1 LTHQKVIDFVAS
13 FKENIRN
20 AQNEEEVRIGF
31 HYAAAHI
38 LGYNDLKCER
48 DRQDLR
54 RNRIIIEFKD
64 KGLFNGSKKSAKF
77 LEASNQL
84 INDYIPSQAKR
95 DRRPVSDYI
104 GICFDGIHFS
114 FVFIEQNGVVHVTDL
129 QLFSENSAGSLILAL
144 DKDERKELTAEN
156 VCDSF
161 GPASPIA
168 KIMINGLWN
177 HFENCLKTK
186 ASRVEMLFAE
196 WKDIFEQSTNLGE
209 IGQERLET
217 YLKSIGIPSESD
229 LTKVLFILNT
239 YHALFFKLLAAEI
252 VLVNSVIPNL
262 RSDYCFAAA
271 SLDNQALVRSL
282 EHDIE
287 ESDIFRQS
295 KIRNFVEGTFFS
307 WYLYNIPDSL
317 IDAIREILQHINL
330 YRLNSLNID
339 KTRDVVKYIY
349 QELIPSPLRHGLGE
363 YFTPEWLVE
372 FTLNN
377 AGYNGSE
384 ILNKKYL
391 DPCCGSGNFL
401 IHAINRFKLVART
414 KGWNNEKILNGILER
429 IYGFDLNPLAVLT
442 ARVNYLIA
450 ISDLIANH
458 LEVEIPVYQ
467 ADAVYSPSI
476 NITNKQ
482 ELPVR
487 SYQVGTNFPE
497 MPNIDLELPEDLI
510 QNNRLLALVLEIM
523 EQSVRLGDTEEVYL
537 TILKKEQSII
547 KEPSFDLWEPLIRE
561 MFRKIQELE
570 KNDWNRIWCR
580 IFRNFFAS
588 VAIGQCDII
597 AGNPPWV
604 RWSELP
610 KRYTERIKPT
620 CDSYDIFSEDVY
632 FGGNELDISGMIT
645 YTVADKWLKKGGYL
659 CFVITQSHFQSQSS
673 GGFRRFEINGL
684 PLKVIR
690 VDDFTEARPFHGLVN
705 KPTILSIQ
713 KGFKTT
719 YPVKYYL
726 WKLKNKKTIN
736 EQFNWEAANLQLKSE
751 EQEANPMGPGLR
763 WSIMPPGGFSFVE
776 KLVGKDNETIGRK
789 GIVTDL
795 NGAYF
800 VEIIGPGKE
809 KNRLICKNYPES
821 GRQKSLPQRILDVNS
836 DFVFPLIKGAENI
849 RPFYATT
856 SPVYVLIPNKKI
868 KSKEIPTVSELA
880 KIDPSL
886 LRYFQEI
893 NSIKSNGIGLLDLRS
908 TWRTR
913 QKPQFEDLIKKG
925 EIDSRDIPFYA
936 IYDVGDYT
944 FSQFKVVWAEISKTL
959 QAAVISNAEVPGCG
973 FKPIVPDHKVYFAPF
988 DSAEEAHFICA
999 LLNSKPIKSF
1009 IDSFTVKLQV
1019 GTLFRHIKLPGYNP
1033 GLEFHDE
1040 LVKLSKKAHSIMFQT
1055 KGSGSIEREQENI
1068 DLLVQ
1073 KLIEAL

>member
-1 LTHQKVIDFVAS
+1 LIHKRVIDFVAS
-13 FKENIRN
+13 FKENTRN
-20 AQNEEEVRIGF
+20 AQNEEELRIGF
-31 HYAAAHI
+31 HYAASHI
-38 LGYNDLKCER
+38 LGYKDLKYER
-48 DRQDLR
+48 NRQDLR
-54 RNRIIIEFKD
+54 RNRVIIEFKD
-64 KGLFNGSKKSAKF
+64 KGLFNGSEKSAKF
-77 LEASNQL
+77 LEASNKL
-84 INDYIPSQAKR
+84 IDGYIPSQANR
-95 DRRPVSDYI
+95 DQRPVSDYI

-114 FVFIEQNGVVHVTDL
+114 FVFIEQNGVVHKTNL
-129 QLFSENSAGSLILAL
+129 QLFSENSAGALVLAL
-144 DKDERKELTAEN
+144 DKDGRKELTAEN

-161 GPASPIA
+161 GPASYIA

-177 HFENCLKTK
+177 HFESSLKTK

-196 WKDIFEQSTNLGE
+196 WKDIFEQSTNLGG
-209 IGQERLET
+209 IGQERLGT
-217 YLKSIGIPSESD
+217 YLISIGVPHNAD

-262 RSDYCFAAA
+262 RPDYCFGAA
-271 SLDNQALVRSL
+271 SLDNQALAYSL

-295 KIRNFVEGTFFS
+295 KIQNFVEGTFFS
-307 WYLYNIPDSL
+307 WYLCNIPESL

-372 FTLNN
+372 FALNN
-377 AGYNGSE
+377 AGYNGTG
-384 ILNKKYL
+384 ILDKKYL

-401 IHAINRFKLVART
+401 IHAINRFKMVART
-414 KGWNNEKILNGILER
+414 KGWSNEKILNGILES

-458 LEVEIPVYQ
+458 SEVEIPVYQ

-476 NITNKQ
+476 SITNKH
-482 ELPVR
+482 ELAVR
-487 SYQVGTNFPE
+487 SYQIGTNFPE

-510 QNNRLLALVLEIM
+510 QKNRLLAQVLEIM
-523 EQSVRLGDTEEVYL
+523 EQSIRLGDTEEVYL
-537 TILKKEQSII
+537 AILKKEHSIA
-547 KEPSFDLWEPLIRE
+547 KEPSFILWEPFIRE

-570 KNDWNRIWCR
+570 QNDWNRIWCR

-610 KRYTERIKPT
+610 KKYAERIKPT
-620 CDSYDIFSEDVY
+620 CESYDIFSEDVY

-645 YTVADKWLKKGGYL
+645 YTVADKWLKNGGYL

-684 PLKVIR
+684 PLKVLR
-690 VDDFTEARPFHGLVN
+690 VDDFTGAKPFRQLVN
-705 KPTILSIQ
+705 KPTVLSIQ
-713 KGFKTT
+713 KGFATN
-719 YPVKYYL
+719 YPVKYYM
-726 WKLKNKKTIN
+726 WKLSSKKSID
-736 EQFNWEAANLQLKSE
+736 EDLDWDKANLQLKSE

-763 WSIMPPGGFSFVE
+763 WSIMPPGEFSFVE
-776 KLVGKDNETIGRK
+776 KLVGKDTETVGRK

-800 VEIIGPGKE
+800 LEILGPGKE
-809 KNRLICKNYPES
+809 SNHLICRNCPET
-821 GRQKSLPQRILDVNS
+821 GRQKLLPRRIVEVNS
-836 DFVFPLIKGAENI
+836 EFIYPLIKGAENI

-880 KIDPSL
+880 KINPSL

-893 NSIKSNGIGLLDLRS
+893 NSIKSNGVGLLDLRS
-908 TWRTR
+908 TWKSR
-913 QKPQFEDLIKKG
+913 QRPQFEDLVKKG
-925 EIDSRDIPFYA
+925 EMDSRDIPFYA

-944 FSQFKVVWAEISKTL
+944 FSPFKVVWAEISKTL
-959 QAAVISNAEVPGCG
+959 QAAVVSNAEVPGCG

-1019 GTLFRHIKLPGYNP
+1019 GTLFRHINLPKYDP
-1033 GLEFHDE
+1033 GLDTHNK
-1040 LVKLSKKAHSIMFQT
+1040 LVELSKVAHSILIQT
-1055 KGSGSIEREQENI
+1055 TGKSPIEKEQRNI